1 MRSTEERI
9 NLMHRRTE
17 ELLNRRE
24 KRIMTGMGSVSAF
37 LGLILVVFTV
47 YSVGVPGA
55 ITDAAM
61 AGTSMLADSVGGYVM
76 VAVISFIVAVVIT
89 ATCLKYRQGKPDE
102 LPKDTQANASGNTNL
117 TGKEL

>member
-9 NLMHRRTE
+9 NLMHQRTE
-17 ELLNRRE
+17 ELRNRRE
-24 KRIMTGMGSVSAF
+24 KRILAGMGSVSAF
-37 LGLILVVFTV
+37 LGLFLLMFTV
-47 YSVGVPGA
+47 YSVGAPGA

-76 VAVISFIVAVVIT
+76 VAVVSFIVAVVIT
-89 ATCLKYRQGKPDE
+89 AACLKYHQGKQDG
-102 LPKDTQANASGNTNL
+102 LPEDTQTNASENTNL

>member
-17 ELLNRRE
+17 ELRKRRE
-24 KRIMTGMGSVSAF
+24 RMILAGMGSVSAF
-37 LGLILVVFTV
+37 LGLILLVVTV
-47 YSVGVPGA
+47 YSAEAPGA

-76 VAVISFIVAVVIT
+76 VAVVSFIVAVVIT
-89 ATCLKYRQGKPDE
+89 ATCLKYRQEKQDE
-102 LPKDTQANASGNTNL
+102 LPEDTPANASDNNNL
-117 TGKEL
+117 TGKGI